1 MIRGFQSKQDSYH
14 ITALTIHTTLDPD
27 VTMFITCSTV
37 AGVEN
42 TRVRLHIGIQVALVI
57 PEDRA
62 RNRRPWRSQS
72 KHSLNV
78 VSRQLLRDVIRT

>member
-1 MIRGFQSKQDSYH
+1 
-14 ITALTIHTTLDPD
+14 
-27 VTMFITCSTV
+27 
-37 AGVEN
+37 
-42 TRVRLHIGIQVALVI
+42 VI